1 MARWRRSF
9 LSEVTAEL
17 TRLGLSSCPVCG
29 GSELQMLARPRV
41 LHVGGRGARGFL
53 QGPDPDETT
62 EYLVAVRCSLCGHEL
77 LFDSEQYRHGD
88 EPILVRGAAADEDA
102 RQAGDLP
109 DG

>member
-9 LSEVTAEL
+9 LAEVTAEL
-17 TRLGLSSCPVCG
+17 TRLGLSACPVCG

-41 LHVGGRGARGFL
+41 VHVGGRGARGFL
-53 QGPDPDETT
+53 QTPDADETT

-88 EPILVRGAAADEDA
+88 QPILVRGTHEDDEADQDVE
-102 RQAGDLP
+102 
-109 DG
+109 